1 MSKRNNFWMG
11 ATVAV
16 FLASPA
22 FAEGETAETVI
33 ATIGET
39 EITLGHMITTK
50 NQLPEQYQSLPD
62 EVLFEG
68 ILDQLIQQT
77 VLADSLDGDVS
88 GTTKLLIENETR
100 AIMAGEALDQV
111 VSAAVTEDAIQNTYD
126 TKYANAEPA
135 TEYNASHILVDTE
148 DEVKEL
154 VQMLSDGSDF
164 AELAREKSTGP
175 SGPSGGLL
183 GWFGAG
189 MMVPEFEAAVV
200 GLEVGQVSAP
210 VQTQFGWH
218 VIILNETRLQ
228 EAPEIETVRGELEA
242 EIQQTAVENVIAEL
256 TEGASIMR
264 PETGSFD
271 ASLLSN
277 TDLIEN

>member
-11 ATVAV
+11 TTVAV

-77 VLADSLDGDVS
+77 VLADSLGGDIS
-88 GTTKLLIENETR
+88 GTTKLVIENETR
-100 AIMAGEALDQV
+100 AIMAGEALDRV
-111 VSAAVTEDAIQNTYD
+111 ITAAVTEDTIQNAYD
-126 TKYANAEPA
+126 TKYGNAEPA

-148 DEVKEL
+148 DEAKEL
-154 VQMLSDGSDF
+154 AQMLSDGSDF

-189 MMVPEFEAAVV
+189 MMVPEFEAAVLALKV
-200 GLEVGQVSAP
+200 GEISAP

-218 VIILNETRLQ
+218 IVILNETRLQ
-228 EAPEIETVRGELEA
+228 DAPEIETVREELEA
-242 EIQQTAVENVIAEL
+242 EIQQTAVENVITKL
-256 TEGASIMR
+256 TESADITR
-264 PETGSFD
+264 PETGTFD

-277 TDLIEN
+277 NDLIEN